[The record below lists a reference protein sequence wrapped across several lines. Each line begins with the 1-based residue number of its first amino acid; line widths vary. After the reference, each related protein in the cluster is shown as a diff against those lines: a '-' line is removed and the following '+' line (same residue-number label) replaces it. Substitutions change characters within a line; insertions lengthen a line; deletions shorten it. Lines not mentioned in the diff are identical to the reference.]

1 MSLFQGGDDNQDVA
15 PISGATPE
23 GIAQGIESIVDTTLR
38 EVDSM
43 RDKAA
48 DVAGRT
54 KDMAMR
60 STESVKKTSKGL
72 VTHPRDYLQPVAE
85 KAGWYWSN
93 LPFVRWFTYTAS
105 IFSSVPIAMFVTW
118 LAITGLIVFSIAS
131 IGFLISEGFFFLL
144 GSAVFV
150 PVVGFVLVAALGTGA
165 FFSFVYYG
173 LRILK
178 FVTSRVLYALGI
190 LSKEV
195 AVDTR
200 GSVAGFKRGVT
211 HAYDRETRENR

>member
-1 MSLFQGGDDNQDVA
+1 MEPSLFQGDDKTA
-15 PISGATPE
+15 PLTGATQE
-23 GIAQGIESIVDTTLR
+23 GVAQKTESMIDTAIQEAGSL
-38 EVDSM
+38 
-43 RDKAA
+43 RDKTR
-48 DVAGRT
+48 DVVGKT
-54 KDMAMR
+54 KDMAAR

-72 VTHPRDYLQPVAE
+72 VTNPGEYLKPVAE

-105 IFSSVPIAMFVTW
+105 IFSSVPIAIFVSW

-144 GSAVFV
+144 GGAVFV

-165 FFSFVYYG
+165 FFSFAYYG
-173 LRILK
+173 LRAFK
-178 FVTSRVLYALGI
+178 YVTNRVLTALGL

-195 AVDTR
+195 EVDSHGVYVGYKRGMGHVYDTR
-200 GSVAGFKRGVT
+200 
-211 HAYDRETRENR
+211 

>member
-1 MSLFQGGDDNQDVA
+1 MSSESLFVGGDDGQHTA
-15 PISGATPE
+15 PISGATQE
-23 GIAQGIESIVDTTLR
+23 GLAQKVESIVDTTLR
-38 EVDSM
+38 DIGSLRDS
-43 RDKAA
+43 
-48 DVAGRT
+48 T
-54 KDMAMR
+54 KDAAMR
-60 STESVKKTSKGL
+60 STESVKKTSKDL
-72 VTHPRDYLQPVAE
+72 VTDPKGYLKPVAE

-144 GSAVFV
+144 GSAVFL
-150 PVVGFVLVAALGTGA
+150 PVVGFVLFAALGTGA

-173 LRILK
+173 LRALR
-178 FVTSRVLYALGI
+178 FVASRVLTALGL

-195 AVDTR
+195 KMDTHAVHT
-200 GSVAGFKRGVT
+200 GFKRGMG
-211 HAYDRETRENR
+211 HAYDRETRG